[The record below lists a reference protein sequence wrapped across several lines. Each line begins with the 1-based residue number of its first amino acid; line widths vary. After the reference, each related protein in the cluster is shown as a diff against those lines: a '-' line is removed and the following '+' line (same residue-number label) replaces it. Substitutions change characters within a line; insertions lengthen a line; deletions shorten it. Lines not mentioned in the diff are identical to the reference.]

1 MKRHRT
7 ALGKMIDMSEL
18 VAKNEKTRAV
28 GNMRVNARGDTID
41 SSGKILEPVTSKVN
55 NGYSKT
61 VGNKSAQPVRQQPRQ
76 VRKGNDPGSPM
87 KNGGTVPVH
96 PRHMPPPPPPEPVQP
111 ELTEAEKELEQE
123 LMDDVEVE
131 NIKARE
137 SE

>member
-41 SSGKILEPVTSKVN
+41 SFGKIVEPVTSKVN
-55 NGYSKT
+55 TTYSKT
-61 VGNKSAQPVRQQPRQ
+61 VGNKSAQPVRQQQPRQ
-76 VRKGNDPGSPM
+76 VRRGNDPGSPM
-87 KNGGTVPVH
+87 KNGATVPV
-96 PRHMPPPPPPEPVQP
+96 RHTPAPAPEPVQP
-111 ELTEAEKELEQE
+111 ELTEAELELEQE